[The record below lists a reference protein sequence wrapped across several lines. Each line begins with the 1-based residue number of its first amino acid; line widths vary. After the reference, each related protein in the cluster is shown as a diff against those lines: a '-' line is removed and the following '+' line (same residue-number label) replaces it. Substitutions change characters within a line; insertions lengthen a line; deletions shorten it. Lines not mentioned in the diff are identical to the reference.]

1 VRTAFIQKLCEIAER
16 DERVW
21 LLTGDLGFSVLE
33 VFAERFPKRFV
44 NAGVAEQNMM
54 GVAAGLAFSGKIPF
68 VYSIANFP
76 VMRCLEQ
83 IRNDVC
89 CHNANV
95 KIVSVGAGLAY
106 GPAGYTHHAVETLA
120 VMRVLPN
127 MTVVAP
133 ADPAEAALATAAA
146 AAHRGPVYLLLGKAG
161 ESDVHASPPPFELGK
176 AITVRRGSDAAVIT
190 TGGTLKLA
198 VEAAARLEAEGISLA
213 VISMPCV
220 KPLDEKAVLDAAD
233 RTNGVIT
240 VEEHARGGLGSAA
253 AEVLAGRRCRFKS
266 IRLKDLPVLTAGG
279 QAVLAATGGVS
290 LDRIIDAAREFA
302 KASQ

>member
-133 ADPAEAALATAAA
+133 GDPAEAALATAAA

-253 AEVLAGRRCRFKS
+253 AEVLADRRCRFKS
-266 IRLKDLPVLTAGG
+266 IRLKDSPVLTAGG
-279 QAVLAATGGVS
+279 QAVLAATGSVS
-290 LDRIIDAAREFA
+290 LDRIVDAAREFA